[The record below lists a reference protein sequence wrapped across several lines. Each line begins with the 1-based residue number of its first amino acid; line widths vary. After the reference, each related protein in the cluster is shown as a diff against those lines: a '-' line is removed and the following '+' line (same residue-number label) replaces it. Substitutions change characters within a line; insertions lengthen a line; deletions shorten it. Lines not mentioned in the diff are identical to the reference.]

1 MKQQNKNFLY
11 NIAYQ
16 LLTFII
22 PIILT
27 PYVSRVLGVS
37 NVGVYSYSYSIVY
50 YFMLLTMLG
59 INNYG
64 TREVAKCKSREE
76 RSKTFRSIYGL
87 QSICGLISFVAYALL
102 VLLYNYDHKEILII
116 NSVFLLSAIFD
127 INWFFF
133 GMEKF
138 KLTTTRNMIIKIL
151 SMILVFALV
160 KNESQLPLYTLI
172 LSGSILISQLYMWLF
187 LRREIVKAKITAKDI
202 FKHLKPCLIF
212 FIPVISY
219 SIYRVMD
226 KTMIGAMASSTE
238 LGNYESAEKIINIP
252 VSLVTALGTVMLPH
266 MSKKSKDE
274 IKESIYSTFELTA
287 FITIPSAIAI
297 AVIAQDFS
305 VLFFGDGFDKTGAI
319 LQALVCTIV
328 FSGIANVIR
337 TNFLIPLKKDKIY
350 VTSTILGA
358 IINLAF
364 NAVLIPF
371 FGAYGACVGTI
382 LAEFSLMFYQAIK
395 TGKEIHYSKVARIF
409 AKYMV
414 IGCAMA
420 AAMILVSLLN
430 VGQLT
435 KVLLQLAAGAVVY
448 CVICHHY
455 IIEDFLGRKKVK
467 A

>member
-64 TREVAKCKSREE
+64 TREIAKCKSKEE
-76 RSKTFRSIYGL
+76 RSKTFKSIYGL
-87 QSICGLISFVAYALL
+87 QSICGLISCSLYVLL
-102 VLLYNYDHKEILII
+102 ILLYNYDHKEILII
-116 NSVFLLSAIFD
+116 NSLFLISAVFD

-151 SMILVFALV
+151 SIILVFTLV
-160 KNESQLPLYTLI
+160 KNENQLPIYTLI
-172 LSGSILISQLYMWLF
+172 LAGSMLVSQLYMWLF
-187 LRREIVKAKITAKDI
+187 LRKEIAKVKIRAKEIS
-202 FKHLKPCLIF
+202 KHIKPCLIF

-226 KTMIGAMASSTE
+226 KTMIGAMANSVE

-305 VLFFGDGFDKTGAI
+305 VLFFGDGFDKTSVI
-319 LQALVCTIV
+319 LQALVCTII

-364 NAVLIPF
+364 NAALIPF

-395 TGKEIHYSKVARIF
+395 TGREIHYSKVARIF
-409 AKYMV
+409 AKYIA
-414 IGCAMA
+414 IGCVMA
-420 AAMILVSLLN
+420 LAMILVSLLD

-448 CVICHHY
+448 CAICHRY